1 MSLTAA
7 LQSTLSG
14 LQVSQAQIQLT
25 SNNIANVNTEGYTR
39 KTAALRTLTINGETA
54 GVQLSD
60 IQRTV
65 NDRLLRQL
73 REHISLL
80 SGQKV
85 TSNTLKDTQVLFG
98 TLGDNSSFSHSI
110 KALGS
115 AFEGLG
121 TNPMSLVD
129 KNSALESARV
139 LANQINTMSRNLQQ
153 MRVGADRD
161 IESAVTKI
169 NTLLSDLH
177 DLNAAI
183 AGRTAASQTSPD
195 LEDQRDRLL
204 TDLAEQIDIQYFKR
218 QSGEVVIMTKTGR
231 TLLDSVPVTL
241 SHPAISQS
249 SATVTLGNGIG
260 GIILSSSGADITAE
274 IGAGRLA
281 GLIESRDNTLVDLQ
295 AEIDRL
301 SEVLRDSINQL
312 HNNGTAFP
320 PPQTLTSTRSFAAA
334 DAPAMTGQ
342 FRVTVVD
349 ADGVVVET
357 LDINLAAQA
366 NIGALIGTID
376 GMANVAAGFN
386 ADGTISMSAAGA
398 NRITINEMT
407 STVTDGSKTYGM
419 GQFLGL
425 NDFFDAGPNYTDYV
439 SDRVASDTAAL
450 GLAGT
455 LSFRVGGA
463 TTNVNYAVGDSLT
476 DIANAVSAA
485 MGGSNISAT
494 VVREG
499 SGFRLQMTDL
509 DGDNFFFTDSG
520 TLTSSFNIRAGMAGT
535 AERIAVR
542 QGLLQ
547 SPGLVAH
554 AESSN
559 GTIAVGSIAVSAGDG
574 SVAQAIAAAFTT
586 NTTFA
591 AAGNISQRSVSLESY
606 AAEIISVNAAKA
618 SAVANQVE
626 NDESFQLTLKNQ
638 VATISQV
645 NLDEELAN
653 IILLQNA
660 YSASARLTTVI
671 AEMLDTLIQ
680 IA

>member
-7 LQSTLSG
+7 LQSTLTG

-25 SNNIANVNTEGYTR
+25 SNNIANVNTPGYTR
-39 KTAALRTLTINGETA
+39 KTAALQTQTLNGETT

-65 NDRLLRQL
+65 DDRLLRQL

-85 TSNTLKDTQVLFG
+85 TSSTLQDTQVLFG
-98 TLGDNSSFSHSI
+98 TLGDNSSFSHGI
-110 KALGS
+110 KELGS

-129 KNSALESARV
+129 KNSALENARV
-139 LANQINTMSRNLQQ
+139 LASQLNTMSRNLQQ

-169 NTLLSDLH
+169 NTLLSDIH
-177 DLNAAI
+177 DLNAEI
-183 AGRTAASQTSPD
+183 AGRTASSQTSPD

-204 TDLAEQIDIQYFKR
+204 TDLAEEIDIQYFKR
-218 QSGEVVIMTKTGR
+218 QSGEVVILTKTGR
-231 TLLDSVPVTL
+231 TLLDSVPTTL

-249 SATVTLGNGIG
+249 SATVTLGNGIS
-260 GIILSSSGADITAE
+260 GIIHSSSGVDITAE
-274 IGAGRLA
+274 IGGGRLA
-281 GLIESRDNTLVDLQ
+281 GLIESRDNTLVNLQ

-301 SEVLRDSINQL
+301 SEVLRDSVNQL

-320 PPQTLTSTRSFAAA
+320 PPQTLTSTRSFVAA
-334 DAPAMTGQ
+334 DAPSMTGE

-366 NIGALIGTID
+366 NIGAFVGTVN
-376 GMANVAAGFN
+376 GMANATAAIN
-386 ADGTISMSAAGA
+386 ADGTISMSATGA

-407 STVTDGSKTYGM
+407 GAVTDGNKTYGM

-425 NDFFDAGPNYTDYV
+425 NDFFDAGPNYTDYI
-439 SDRVASDTAAL
+439 SDRAASDTAAL

-463 TTNVNYAVGDSLT
+463 TTAVNYVVGDSLT
-476 DIANAVSAA
+476 DIAASINGAL
-485 MGGSNISAT
+485 GGSNIAAT

-499 SGFRLQMTDL
+499 SGFRLQITDQ
-509 DGDNFFFTDSG
+509 DGDNFFVTDSG
-520 TLTSSFNIRAGMAGT
+520 TLTSNFNIRAGMAGT

-542 QGLLQ
+542 QSLLQ
-547 SPGLVAH
+547 NPGLVAH
-554 AESSN
+554 AESSS
-559 GTIAVGSIAVSAGDG
+559 GTLAVGNIAVSAGDG
-574 SVAQAIAAAFTT
+574 SIAQAIAAAFTT

-591 AAGNISQRSVSLESY
+591 AAGNISQRSVTLESY

-618 SAVANQVE
+618 SAASSQVE
-626 NDESFQLTLKNQ
+626 NDESFRLTLENQ
-638 VATISQV
+638 VASISQV

>member
-25 SNNIANVNTEGYTR
+25 SNNIANVNTVGYTR
-39 KTAALRTLTINGETA
+39 KTAALRTQTLNGVTT

-65 NDRLLRQL
+65 DDRLLRQL

-85 TSNTLKDTQVLFG
+85 TSSTLKDTQVLFG
-98 TLGDNSSFSHSI
+98 NLGDHSSFSHGI

-115 AFEGLG
+115 SFEGLG
-121 TNPMSLVD
+121 TNPMSLVER
-129 KNSALESARV
+129 NSALERARV
-139 LANQINTMSRNLQQ
+139 LTSQLNTMSRNLQQ

-169 NTLLSDLH
+169 NTLLRDIH
-177 DLNAAI
+177 DINGEI
-183 AGRTAASQTSPD
+183 AGRTASNQTSPD

-204 TDLAEQIDIQYFKR
+204 TDLTELIDIQYFKR
-218 QSGEVVIMTKTGR
+218 QSGEVVILTKTGR
-231 TLLDSVPVTL
+231 TLLDSVPTTL

-249 SATVTLGNGIG
+249 SATVTLGNGIS
-260 GIILSSSGADITAE
+260 GIVHSSSGVDITTE
-274 IGAGRLA
+274 IGGGRLA
-281 GLIESRDNTLVDLQ
+281 GLIESRDNTLVNLQ

-301 SEVLRDSINQL
+301 SEVLRDNVNKL

-320 PPQTLTSTRSFAAA
+320 PPQSLTSTRSFVAA
-334 DAPAMTGQ
+334 DAPSMTGL

-357 LDINLAAQA
+357 LDVNLAAQA
-366 NIGALIGTID
+366 NIGAFVGTVN
-376 GMANVAAGFN
+376 GMANANAVFN
-386 ADGTISMSAAGA
+386 ADGTISMSATGA

-407 STVTDGSKTYGM
+407 GAVTDGNNTYGM

-425 NDFFDAGPNYTDYV
+425 NDFFNAGPNYTDYI

-463 TTNVNYAVGDSLT
+463 TTAVNYVVGDSLT
-476 DIANAVSAA
+476 DIATAISGAL
-485 MGGSNISAT
+485 GGSNIAAT

-499 SGFRLQMTDL
+499 SGFRLQITDQ
-509 DGDNFFFTDSG
+509 DGDNFFVTDSG
-520 TLTSSFNIRAGMAGT
+520 TLTSNFNIRAGMAGT
-535 AERIAVR
+535 AERISVR
-542 QGLLQ
+542 QSLLQ
-547 SPGLVAH
+547 NPGLVAH
-554 AESSN
+554 AESSS
-559 GTIAVGSIAVSAGDG
+559 GTLAVGNIAVSAGDG
-574 SVAQAIAAAFTT
+574 SMAQAIAAAFTT

-591 AAGNISQRSVSLESY
+591 AAGNISQRSVTLESY

-618 SAVANQVE
+618 SAASSQVE
-626 NDESFQLTLKNQ
+626 NDESFRLTLENQ
-638 VATISQV
+638 VASISQV

-680 IA
+680 TV